1 MKQATLNKIS
11 VAVISYGH
19 GITDLYANFL
29 PALLPIFIDKFS
41 LSKTSIGIMISIM
54 GISGSMLQVVY
65 GYIGDKW
72 DRKAFLVSGPV
83 IAGIFMCFIGLSP
96 SYPMLIAILLVGGMG
111 VSAFHPHAASVTGDM
126 AVKNRDAGLAIFMA
140 IGTVGYAL
148 GPLFSA
154 YLISAPH
161 IGPKRMPFASLLGVI
176 SSILLYK
183 FVKLKKTDKPKEK
196 TESII
201 QIIKPEAKLIFLLF
215 MIVTLRSTTT
225 VVFVNFLSLLI
236 KQRQLSLMIGAI
248 VLFLFSLSTAVG
260 TFLGGYMSRWINRK
274 NLLIYSMLLSSPLL
288 IWMLYSDGTLFIILL
303 ILSGIISSCSNPA
316 NLAIAQEAIPKGAST
331 ASSLMM
337 GASWGIAAV
346 IAMFFGMIA
355 DRFGGDVVPAMSIS
369 AILPIIA
376 SLFAV
381 FIPK

>member
-1 MKQATLNKIS
+1 MKQTTLSKIN
-11 VAVISYGH
+11 VAVISFGH
-19 GITDLYANFL
+19 GVTDLYANFL
-29 PALLPIFIDKFS
+29 AALLPVFVDKFS

-72 DRKAFLVSGPV
+72 GRKAFLVSGPA
-83 IAGIFMCFIGLSP
+83 IAGVFMSFIGLSP
-96 SYPMLIAILLVGGMG
+96 NYPTLIAILLIGGMG
-111 VSAFHPHAASVTGDM
+111 VSAFHPHAASVAGEM

-154 YLISAPH
+154 YLMSAPYIGPNKMPYASFLGIISAV
-161 IGPKRMPFASLLGVI
+161 LLF
-176 SSILLYK
+176 K
-183 FVKLKKTDKPKEK
+183 FIKLKKVDRAKEK

-201 QIIKPEAKLIFLLF
+201 QIIRPKAKLIFFLF

-225 VVFVNFLSLLI
+225 VVFVNFLSLFI

-248 VLFLFSLSTAVG
+248 VLFVFSLSTAVG
-260 TFLGGYMSRWINRK
+260 TFLGGYISKWVSRR
-274 NLLIYSMLLSSPLL
+274 NLLIYSMSASSPLL
-288 IWMLYSDGTLFIILL
+288 ILMLYSNGSLFVVLL
-303 ILSGIISSCSNPA
+303 ILSGIISSFSNPA

-337 GASWGIAAV
+337 GASWGVAAV
-346 IAMFFGMIA
+346 IAMFFGIIA
-355 DRFGGDVVPAMSIS
+355 DHFGGNVVPAMAIS
-369 AILPIIA
+369 ATLPLIA
-376 SLFAV
+376 SLFAIP
-381 FIPK
+381 IPK

>member
-1 MKQATLNKIS
+1 MKKTTLSKIS
-11 VAVISYGH
+11 VAVISYAH

-29 PALLPIFIDKFS
+29 PALLPIFVDKFS
-41 LSKTSIGIMISIM
+41 LSKTSIGVMISIM

-72 DRKAFLVSGPV
+72 NRKGFLVGGPA

-96 SYPMLIAILLVGGMG
+96 SYPILIMILLIGGMG
-111 VSAFHPHAASVTGDM
+111 VSAFHPHAASVTGEI
-126 AVKNRDAGLAIFMA
+126 AVKSRDAGLAIFMA

-154 YLISAPH
+154 YLISAPY
-161 IGPKRMPFASLLGVI
+161 IGPERMPYASILGIV

-183 FVKLKKTDKPKEK
+183 FIKLKKPDRAKEK
-196 TESII
+196 SESII
-201 QIIKPEAKLIFLLF
+201 QIIRPEAKLIFFLF

-225 VVFVNFLSLLI
+225 VVFVNFLSLFI

-248 VLFLFSLSTAVG
+248 VLFMFSLSTAVG
-260 TFLGGYMSRWINRK
+260 TFLGGYMSKWISRR
-274 NLLIYSMLLSSPLL
+274 NLLIYSMLMSSPLL
-288 IWMLYSDGTLFIILL
+288 IWMLYSNGTLFVILL
-303 ILSGIISSCSNPA
+303 TLSGIISSCSNPA

-337 GASWGIAAV
+337 GASWGVAAI

-355 DRFGGDVVPAMSIS
+355 DHFGGDVVPAMAIS
-369 AILPIIA
+369 AILPAIA
-376 SLFAV
+376 SLFAIP
-381 FIPK
+381 IPK